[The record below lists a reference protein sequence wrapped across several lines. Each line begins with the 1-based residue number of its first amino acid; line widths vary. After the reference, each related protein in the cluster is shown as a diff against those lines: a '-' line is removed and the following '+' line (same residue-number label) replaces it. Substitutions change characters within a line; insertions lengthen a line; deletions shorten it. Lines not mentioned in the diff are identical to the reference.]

1 MNTIVKTGCGTVE
14 GVRDAGLVKWLG
26 IPYAKEPVGEL
37 RFRRAVACEPW
48 EGKKLCQEYG
58 NSPVNFLSVFPSI
71 GNESED
77 CLNLN
82 VWRPDND
89 EKKLPVFVWI
99 YGGAYAS
106 GEACDVLY
114 NGARFAREG
123 VVYISINYRVGPLG
137 AFDFSAYD
145 KESFDSNCWL
155 SDQIMA
161 LKWIKANAEVFGG
174 DSDNIT
180 IAGESAGGT
189 SICALLASPAA
200 KGLFNKAIVQSGMAK
215 SVLSERNNK
224 LLLDM
229 LIEQLGL
236 TADTVGK
243 LREMDTADM
252 KKAVENVLASSNSAY
267 PGTCNPGPVFD
278 DLIPGLISKSIR
290 SGAAK
295 DVKLII
301 GTMRDENTEFYAMG
315 WVPASWEQIEKML
328 SMSGHADKLEAFK
341 KTYGGAGS
349 EKDQFVALS
358 TDSQFLI
365 GSAQVADAQSEYNDV
380 WMYRFDY
387 APIALRESGV
397 GAAHGYELPICLGNL
412 EGPYGDAW
420 IGTPEN
426 VINKLTAEMAGTWL
440 SFAKNGDPNHGKLDT
455 RWEKYDSTH
464 RKTYVFDE
472 QSHVMEAKLSERLAL
487 WDGLELY
494 P

>member
-1 MNTIVKTGCGTVE
+1 MNTIVNTSCGAVE
-14 GVRDAGLVKWLG
+14 GVREDGLLKWLG

-37 RFRRAVACEPW
+37 RYRRAVACEPW
-48 EGKKLCQEYG
+48 EGTKLCDKYG
-58 NSPVNFLSVFPSI
+58 DSPVNFLSVFPSI

-82 VWRPDND
+82 IWRPDSD

-114 NGARFAREG
+114 DGANFAHEG
-123 VVYISINYRVGPLG
+123 VVFVSINYRVGPLG
-137 AFDFSAYD
+137 AFDFHAYD
-145 KESFDSNCWL
+145 SASFDSNCWL

-161 LKWIKANAEVFGG
+161 LKWIKDNAAAFGG
-174 DSDNIT
+174 DCENIT
-180 IAGESAGGT
+180 VAGESAGGT
-189 SICALLASPAA
+189 SILALLASPAA
-200 KGLFNKAIVQSGMAK
+200 KGLFHKAIVQSGMAK

-224 LLLDM
+224 LLLNM
-229 LIEQLGL
+229 LIEKLGL
-236 TADTVGK
+236 TPDTVSK
-243 LREMDTADM
+243 LRDMDTAEM
-252 KKAVENVLASSNSAY
+252 KDAVEYVLASSNSAY

-278 DLIPGLISKSIR
+278 DLIPELISKRIR
-290 SGAAK
+290 EGSAK

-315 WVPASWEQIEKML
+315 WVPMSWEQVEKML
-328 SMSGHADKLEAFK
+328 ADSGHGDKLGEFK
-341 KTYGGAGS
+341 RIYGSTGS

-358 TDSQFLI
+358 SDSQFVI
-365 GSAQVADAQSEYNDV
+365 GSAQVADGQSQYNDV

-387 APIALRESGV
+387 APVALREPGI
-397 GAAHGYELPICLGNL
+397 GAAHGYELPICLGNCK
-412 EGPYGDAW
+412 GPYGDAW

-426 VINKLTAEMAGTWL
+426 VIDKLTTEMAGAWL
-440 SFAKNGDPNHGKLDT
+440 SFAKTGDPNHSALDT
-455 RWEKYDSTH
+455 CWEKYDPAN

-472 QSHVMEAKLSERLAL
+472 QSHVMEAALSERLAL

>member
-1 MNTIVKTGCGTVE
+1 MNTIVKTCCGTVE
-14 GVRDAGLVKWLG
+14 GFRDAGVVKWLG

-37 RFRRAVACEPW
+37 RFRRAVACESW
-48 EGKKLCQEYG
+48 EGIKLCHDYG
-58 NSPVNFLSVFPSI
+58 DSPVNFLSVFPSI
-71 GNESED
+71 GSESED

-82 VWRPDND
+82 IWRQDND
-89 EKKLPVFVWI
+89 EEKLPVFVWI

-114 NGARFAREG
+114 DGARFAREG
-123 VVYISINYRVGPLG
+123 VVYVSINYRVGPLG
-137 AFDFSAYD
+137 AFDFSCYD

-161 LKWIKANAEVFGG
+161 LKWVKDNVEAFGG
-174 DSDNIT
+174 DSNNIT

-200 KGLFNKAIVQSGMAK
+200 NGLFNKAIVQSGMAK
-215 SVLSERNNK
+215 SVLSERNNR

-243 LREMDTADM
+243 LRDMDTADM
-252 KKAVENVLASSNSAY
+252 KDAVENVLASSNSAY

-278 DLIPGLISKSIR
+278 DLIPCLISERIR
-290 SGAAK
+290 SGSAK

-301 GTMRDENTEFYAMG
+301 GTMRDENTEFYDMG
-315 WVPASWEQIEKML
+315 WVPASWEQVGKML
-328 SMSGHADKLEAFK
+328 SMSGHADKLEVFK

-365 GSAQVADAQSEYNDV
+365 GSTQVADAQSEYTDV

-387 APIALRESGV
+387 APFALRENGT

-412 EGPYGDAW
+412 AGPYGDAW
-420 IGTPEN
+420 NGTPRN
-426 VINKLTAEMAGTWL
+426 VIRKLTAEMAGAWL
-440 SFAKNGDPNHGKLDT
+440 SFAKTGDPNHGELDT
-455 RWEKYDSTH
+455 HWEKYDSTH

-472 QSHVMEAKLSERLAL
+472 QSHVIEAELSERLAL
-487 WDGLELY
+487 WNGLELY